1 MGRTKKQ
8 ELSIIDSTNKEQIS
22 EYIRDNTYRKSNIL
36 IAAKYQST
44 LLENKLLA
52 VSLAHSDEFYEDVD
66 EKSGKPNGVWVSKLK
81 ASFIRNILGVKG
93 GSFYQRLSDTANLM
107 TTRNFGYVDPEKKT
121 FDYITLVMRAKYDS
135 GYLYLYYNPYI
146 KNYLKEVKKNFTEFN
161 LKIMVGFKSEYSF
174 RLYELIKSQCYN
186 INQVPKRENTYM
198 FSFGISELMFDL
210 GIIDADSNDIMLLLK
225 NKQNPDYD
233 KAATKAK
240 ARKKVLSTD
249 WSEFKRNVLD
259 VAIKEINENED
270 INMHLTYDPVS
281 KGKGKKYTNVIFTAI
296 VGKELLLDE
305 QVEEK
310 VRILTEEEKEDFL
323 DDLSESINE
332 KLRIKDLRAIAE
344 AANYNMSIIME
355 KYKLSQNQKI
365 DNFVGWMIAAITND
379 YSPAVTPIKSTKSFE
394 RDFSYEDIEDELIA
408 N

>member
-1 MGRTKKQ
+1 MGRTKQ
-8 ELSIIDSTNKEQIS
+8 EVSIIDSN

-93 GSFYQRLSDTANLM
+93 GSFYQRLSETANLM

-121 FDYITLVMRAKYDS
+121 FDYITLVMRARYVS

-174 RLYELIKSQCYN
+174 RLYELIKSQCYH

-198 FSFGISELMFDL
+198 FSFGLSELMFDL
-210 GIIDADSNDIMLLLK
+210 GIINADSNDVIPLLRD
-225 NKQNPDYD
+225 KQNPDYE

-240 ARKKVLSTD
+240 ARKKLLSSD
-249 WSEFKRNVLD
+249 WSEFKRNVLE
-259 VAIKEINENED
+259 VAVKEINENED
-270 INMHLTYDPVS
+270 INMHLSYNSVS
-281 KGKGKKYTNVIFTAI
+281 KKGKGKKITNVIFTAI
-296 VGKELLLDE
+296 VGKELLMEE

-310 VRILTEEEKEDFL
+310 IKVLTEEEKEDFL
-323 DDLSESINE
+323 DDLSDTIQE

-344 AANYNMSIIME
+344 AANYNMTVIEE
-355 KYKLSQNQKI
+355 KYNLSKTQKI
-365 DNFVGWMIAAITND
+365 DNFVAWMIAAINND
-379 YSPAVTPIKSTKSFE
+379 YSPAVSTIKSTKSFVN
-394 RDFSYEDIEDELIA
+394 RDISYSDIEADLIE